1 MPNTP
6 ASSFIPQQGPAK
18 RSRQLVSRQVHVFT
32 VVSYVLFFGAL
43 AASAGVFLYSRHIDN
58 QLRQEVVALDSAIA
72 NFSNEKMDQVTA
84 FNLRINQ
91 AQSRIVNSV
100 SAVSIF
106 ESLEDST
113 AQAVV
118 VDSLTLK
125 RVDDEKF
132 LLTAEINTN
141 TFDSALFQRGLY
153 ERNSVIESVM
163 FEDVGLN
170 KDDSEDGAPIS
181 GVSFKAELQVPLSA
195 VPYAAD
201 STFIPV
207 TEQTV
212 VEVGTSTNASTTR
225 ESEELSGNE
234 SSI

>member
-6 ASSFIPQQGPAK
+6 SSSFIPKQGPAK
-18 RSRQLVSRQVHVFT
+18 RSRQVVSRQVHVFT
-32 VVSYVLFFGAL
+32 VISYVLFFGAL

-91 AQSRIVNSV
+91 AQARIENSV

-113 AQAVV
+113 AQAVEIN
-118 VDSLTLK
+118 SLTLK
-125 RVDDEKF
+125 RVEDEKF
-132 LLTAEINTN
+132 LLTAEINTD

-153 ERNSVIESVM
+153 ERNSVIETVA

-170 KDDSEDGAPIS
+170 KNDGEDGALIS

-195 VPYAAD
+195 VPYITD
-201 STFIPV
+201 SMFVPV

-212 VEVGTSTNASTTR
+212 VEVGTTTNASTTS
-225 ESEELSGNE
+225 ESEELSGNQP
-234 SSI
+234 SL